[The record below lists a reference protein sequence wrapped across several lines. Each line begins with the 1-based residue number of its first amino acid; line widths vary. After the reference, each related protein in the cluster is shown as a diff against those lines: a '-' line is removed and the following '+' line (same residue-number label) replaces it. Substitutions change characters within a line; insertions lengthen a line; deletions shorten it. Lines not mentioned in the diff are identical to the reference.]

1 MFLQILQTRTAPE
14 NSSQCALCCS
24 FWGLILKEPEDQ
36 EQSLCCLLVHGCSSQ
51 PIPTDRICSLYRA
64 GGEDGDRCLQFVFMP
79 NLCNEART
87 GSSCALQFT
96 SFTDKIIFKHCL
108 LLNRST
114 KEFVFFSFGKQGRIC
129 VFLIN
134 HPLPNSHLLTLYC

>member
-1 MFLQILQTRTAPE
+1 MLSAGPWLLLTA
-14 NSSQCALCCS
+14 NT
-24 FWGLILKEPEDQ
+24 
-36 EQSLCCLLVHGCSSQ
+36 
-51 PIPTDRICSLYRA
+51 TDGICSVYGA
-64 GGEDGDRCLQFVFMP
+64 GGEEGDRCLQFVFMP

-114 KEFVFFSFGKQGRIC
+114 KEFVFFSFGKQGR
-129 VFLIN
+129 V
-134 HPLPNSHLLTLYC
+134 

>member
-1 MFLQILQTRTAPE
+1 M
-14 NSSQCALCCS
+14 
-24 FWGLILKEPEDQ
+24 
-36 EQSLCCLLVHGCSSQ
+36 
-51 PIPTDRICSLYRA
+51 YRA
-64 GGEDGDRCLQFVFMP
+64 GGKDGDRCLQFVFMP

-114 KEFVFFSFGKQGRIC
+114 RVCIFFLWETGKDMS
-129 VFLIN
+129 V
-134 HPLPNSHLLTLYC
+134 PY